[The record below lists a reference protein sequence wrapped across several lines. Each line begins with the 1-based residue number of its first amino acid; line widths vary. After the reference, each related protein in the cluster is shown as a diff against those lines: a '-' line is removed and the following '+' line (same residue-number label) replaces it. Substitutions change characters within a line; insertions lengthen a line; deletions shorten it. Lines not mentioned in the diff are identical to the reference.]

1 MRKKY
6 SLPHL
11 FGCLLATQMLAVSAT
26 DAQNS
31 YSYVRSNTDAYKRS
45 HGLTIQ
51 DTNVEK
57 AKLFT
62 VLKELNKQKGV
73 YFLFSEQ
80 SLGNQMVNPLGDTK
94 EATEKILD
102 EVLSNTGIRYKKLN
116 DKTYVILSDK
126 DKKRTSLN
134 YVPLDGME
142 LAIQASNLEVVMA
155 DPITGKITGP
165 DGSPIANATVSIK
178 GTSKGTTTNSNGIF
192 TLAAKKGDV
201 LIISYV
207 GYTPQQITVGDESNI
222 SVSLLVASQ
231 QMNEVVVTALG
242 IQKKSRD
249 LTYAT
254 QKLNN
259 SDLTTVKDANF
270 VNSLSGKVA
279 GVTIT
284 KSSSGTGGSAR
295 VLLRGNKSTQNN
307 QPLYVIDGIPLPNF
321 SPSQPTDVWGQGSTS
336 SGSSFSSAPGR
347 DGGDG
352 ISNLNPDD
360 IESVT
365 VLKGASGAA
374 LYGSQAANGAIVITT
389 KTGKAGKARINLSSD
404 VTFDKPMYYPESQF
418 KYGQGLNGKAATDTT
433 TEDSWGKVVNAPDH
447 VKSFYQTGVT
457 TSNSISLSGGTERAQ
472 TYFSYGNT
480 YSKGVVP
487 TSTFNRN
494 NINVR
499 ETMKFLDDRLSL
511 DANFT
516 FLNQKATNRPVSGIY
531 ANPLTGLYLFPRGLN
546 FDYYRNNYQYFSQA
560 RNMWL
565 QNWYDINYDKGMTG
579 QDHEQNPFW
588 LLNKAPRVD
597 QRDRVIGNITLK
609 YKLLDWLNIQA
620 RGNFDK
626 SYDTY
631 DSRMYAGTQSVQA
644 PPNGRYTLDKANNT
658 QLYGD
663 VILMANKQL
672 NSNLNLQA
680 NLGSSITD
688 TKLGDINFDTD
699 PYATQGL
706 YYPNKFGVNY
716 IMGDAMIS
724 GQTDQHK
731 QQQSVFGSVQLGYKG
746 FLFVD
751 LTGRNDWSSTFAF
764 TPTEKKG
771 YFYYSAGA
779 NLILSEAV
787 HLPDAI
793 SFAKVRASYAKV
805 GNDVS
810 IYATNPAIYKQ
821 DNRAGAQYNTKVPFP
836 GKYLKPEDNR
846 SFEIGTEWRF
856 IHDRVGFDVTYY
868 KNNNYQQYMEVPAGT
883 GTTYS
888 LFYLNMGNIQNTGVE
903 ATVFVQPIK
912 KEGFNWTSTFN
923 YATNV
928 NKVINFSD
936 PNVPGA
942 TKDNAFALNS
952 QGVNMYQAK
961 IQEGGSWGDIYGNF
975 FQRDASG
982 AVLVNVATD
991 PGTGAKSYSFT
1002 PDSTSFKKPLG
1013 NPNPKYTLGWNN
1025 NFDIK
1030 NFNISFLIEGRFGG
1044 EVLSVTQAMMDQY
1057 GDSKASADARDAG
1070 KVNFNAV
1077 NSITKE
1083 KVDIPVQDFYKAVGG
1098 RAGITEYYMYDA
1110 TAVRLRELAIGYNVP
1125 LHSKG
1130 INNLRVSLIGRNLFF
1145 FSKKAP
1151 FDPETS
1157 MGTGNAMQGIETFG
1171 IPSTRSLGFS
1181 LKLGF

>member
-1 MRKKY
+1 
-6 SLPHL
+6 
-11 FGCLLATQMLAVSAT
+11 MLAVSAT

-31 YSYVRSNTDAYKRS
+31 YSYVRSNTETYKKS

-80 SLGNQMVNPLGDTK
+80 SLANQMVNPLGDTK
-94 EATEKILD
+94 EATDKILD
-102 EVLSNTGIRYKKLN
+102 DVLSNTGIKYKKLN
-116 DKTYVILSDK
+116 DKTYVILFDK

-142 LAIQASNLEVVMA
+142 LAIQTSNVEVVMA
-155 DPITGKITGP
+155 DPITGKVTGP
-165 DGSPIANATVSIK
+165 DGAPIANATVSIK
-178 GTSKGTTTNSNGIF
+178 GTTHGTTTNSAGVF

-207 GYTPQQITVGDESNI
+207 GYTPQQVTVGDESTIN
-222 SVSLLVASQ
+222 VSLLVASQ

-242 IQKKSRD
+242 IQKRSKD

-270 VNSLSGKVA
+270 VNSLTGKVA

-295 VLLRGNKSTQNN
+295 VILRGNKSTQNN

-360 IESVT
+360 IETVT

-389 KTGKAGKARINLSSD
+389 KSGKAGKTRINVSSD
-404 VTFDKPMYYPESQF
+404 VTVDKPLFYPEAQF
-418 KYGQGLNGKAATDTT
+418 KYSQGLNGKRATNSDTT
-433 TEDSWGKVVNAPDH
+433 IENSWGSVVNAPDH
-447 VKSFYQTGVT
+447 IKDFYQNGVT
-457 TSNSISLSGGTERAQ
+457 TSNSISLSGGTEKAQ

-480 YSKGVVP
+480 YSKGIVP
-487 TSTFNRN
+487 TSSFNRN
-494 NINVR
+494 NISVR

-516 FLNQKATNRPVSGIY
+516 FLNQKANNRPVTGLY

-546 FDYYRNNYQYFSQA
+546 FDYYRNNFQYFSPL
-560 RNMWL
+560 RNMYL
-565 QNWYDINYDKGMTG
+565 QNWYDINYDKQIATGSSAYAG

-597 QRDRVIGNITLK
+597 KRDRVIGNVTLK
-609 YKLLDWLNIQA
+609 YKLNDWLNIQA

-626 SYDTY
+626 SYDSY

-663 VILMANKQL
+663 LILMANKKL
-672 NSNLNLQA
+672 NTDLSLQA
-680 NLGSSITD
+680 NLGTSITD
-688 TKLGDINFDTD
+688 VKMEDINFDTD

-716 IMGDAMIS
+716 ILGEAMIS
-724 GQTDQHK
+724 GQTNQHK
-731 QQQSVFGSVQLGYKG
+731 QQQSVFANAQLGYKG

-764 TPTEKKG
+764 TPTMNKG
-771 YFYYSAGA
+771 YFYYSAGV
-779 NLILSEAV
+779 NLILSEAMK
-787 HLPDAI
+787 LPDAV

-805 GNDVS
+805 GNDVF
-810 IYATNPAIYKQ
+810 IYATNPADYKQ
-821 DNRAGAQYNTKVPFP
+821 DNRAGAQFNTKVPLP
-836 GKYLKPEDNR
+836 GTYLKPEDNR

-856 IHDRVGFDVTYY
+856 NHDRWGLDVTYY
-868 KNNNYQQYMEVPAGT
+868 KNNNYQQYMEVPAPLGS
-883 GTTYS
+883 GYS
-888 LFYLNMGNIQNTGVE
+888 IFYLNMGNIQNTGVE
-903 ATVFVQPIK
+903 ATVFATPIK
-912 KEGFNWTSTFN
+912 KEGFNWTTTIN

-928 NKVINFSD
+928 NKVLNLSD
-936 PNVPGA
+936 SKIPGA
-942 TKDNAFALNS
+942 TPANAFALNN
-952 QGVNMYQAK
+952 QGVNMYAAK
-961 IQEGGSWGDIYGNF
+961 IQEGGSWGDIYGNWF
-975 FQRDASG
+975 KRDANG
-982 AVLVNVATD
+982 AVLVNVNTD
-991 PGTGAKSYSFT
+991 ANGNKTYTFPKDDSLSFN
-1002 PDSTSFKKPLG
+1002 KPLG

-1044 EVLSVTQAMMDQY
+1044 KVLSVTQAMMDLY

-1077 NSITKE
+1077 NSVTKE
-1083 KVDIPVQDFYKAVGG
+1083 KVDIPVQDFYQAVGG
-1098 RAGITEYYMYDA
+1098 RAGMTEYYMYDA

-1125 LHSKG
+1125 MHAKG
-1130 INNLRVSLIGRNLFF
+1130 INTLRVSLIGRNLFF
-1145 FSKKAP
+1145 FSRKAP

-1157 MGTGNAMQGIETFG
+1157 MGTSNAMQGIETFG
-1171 IPSTRSLGFS
+1171 IPSTRSLGVS